1 MLDGAHV
8 PCIAPSGTAVPNT
21 PVERGPTGPYHPAM
35 ETRVSRLE
43 DDVHDM
49 TITLNR
55 LANTVVRIEA
65 TLNATLLTPYA
76 CGRAALA
83 ILK

>member
-1 MLDGAHV
+1 
-8 PCIAPSGTAVPNT
+8 
-21 PVERGPTGPYHPAM
+21 M